1 MKITPILMFAIIAT
15 TLAVMQTTSML
26 NLATPAQGQ
35 AIAPAPQ
42 IPNGA
47 VTTPKIANGAVTTP
61 KIADHAVTANK
72 IAGVSKLIFGICTA
86 NFGPI
91 NPHADGSADCPVQ
104 GASIGDNVIATPNGG
119 LFDTISFYHA
129 DVVDG
134 KVRIL
139 VRSNFDGTLPATS
152 TTWAVIVFHK

>member
-1 MKITPILMFAIIAT
+1 MIAIIAT
-15 TLAVMQTTSML
+15 TLSVMQTTSML
-26 NLATPAQGQ
+26 NLATPAQ
-35 AIAPAPQ
+35 AQ

-61 KIADHAVTANK
+61 KIADHAVTASK

-86 NFGPI
+86 NFEPI
-91 NPHADGSADCPVQ
+91 NPHADGLGYCPVQ

-119 LFDTISFYHA
+119 LFDTMSFYHA

-139 VRSNFDGTLPATS
+139 VHSNFDGTLPATS